1 MPATGKVNL
10 LLQTIYCFIPILD
23 LYAAYQ
29 VKKLRWYIVIILASA
44 IVVSIIMS
52 LVTPPI
58 DEYDPDKLL
67 TEDGQLNW
75 EYAMFGEN
83 RELGIAN
90 YLITEGILIAI
101 AVYVIRR
108 WSKQWNMQF
117 NDIS

>member
-10 LLQTIYCFIPILD
+10 LLQTIYCFIPLLD

-29 VKKLRWYIVIILASA
+29 VKRLRWYIVIILASG

-52 LVTPPI
+52 LVIPPI

-67 TEDGQLNW
+67 TIDGQLNW

-83 RELGIAN
+83 RELGITN
-90 YLITEGILIAI
+90 MLITEGILIVI

-108 WSKQWNMQF
+108 WSKKWNMQF
-117 NDIS
+117 D

>member
-1 MPATGKVNL
+1 MSATGKVNL

-90 YLITEGILIAI
+90 FLLTEGILIAI

-108 WSKQWNMQF
+108 WSKQWNLQF
-117 NDIS
+117 NDKS

>member
-10 LLQTIYCFIPILD
+10 LLQTICCFIPFLD

-29 VKKLRWYIVIILASA
+29 VKRLRWYIVIILASA

-52 LVTPPI
+52 LVIPSI

-67 TEDGQLNW
+67 AGDGQINW
-75 EYAMFGEN
+75 EYMMFGDN
-83 RELGIAN
+83 SELGIAN
-90 YLITEGILIAI
+90 FLITEGILIAI

-108 WSKQWNMQF
+108 WSKRWNLQF
-117 NDIS
+117 E

>member
-29 VKKLRWYIVIILASA
+29 VKRLRWYIVIILASA
-44 IVVSIIMS
+44 IVVSIVMS
-52 LVTPPI
+52 LIVPQM

-67 TEDGQLNW
+67 AIDGQLNW

-83 RELGIAN
+83 PELGIASM
-90 YLITEGILIAI
+90 LITEGILIAI

-108 WSKQWNMQF
+108 WSKQWNLQF
-117 NDIS
+117 E